1 MNYLELIENIRWK
14 VEMMTTT
21 EKVEDRVRMER
32 EIKKDLERLEEASVN
47 MNKVC

>member
-21 EKVEDRVRMER
+21 EKVEDRVRLER
-32 EIKKDLERLEEASVN
+32 EIKKDLEQLELGGV
-47 MNKVC
+47 MG